1 MDRVKNKKTGEVG
14 LADFNEF
21 YGGVVVYALPKHDFE
36 IKGRLIARYKT
47 RKGFWKSWEIWDT
60 KGVRSVQK

>member
-1 MDRVKNKKTGEVG
+1 MDRVNNKKTGEVG

-47 RKGFWKSWEIWDT
+47 RKGFWKSWEILNT